1 MKNYKILLMEDDID
15 LGETLKDILELNS
28 YDVTLASDGVEA
40 SEFTYH
46 NSYDIYVFDINV
58 PQFNGLELLDSLRN
72 SMDKTPTIFIS
83 AFIDLNTISKAFKVG
98 ADDYI
103 KKPFFPE
110 ELLLRIELKLDKKDD
125 CIIYD
130 RVKYYPKEDILFL
143 DLKEIYLSK
152 MQMELFKVFI
162 NNLNKKV
169 LKEDIMDRASI
180 NSPSALRVAINKLKN
195 TTGLN
200 IKNLHGIG
208 YILEES

>member
-1 MKNYKILLMEDDID
+1 MEDDID

-28 YDVTLASDGVEA
+28 YDVTLVSDGVEA
-40 SEFTYH
+40 PEFTYH

-72 SMDKTPTIFIS
+72 SMDKTPTLFIS

-208 YILEES
+208 YILE

>member
-28 YDVTLASDGVEA
+28 YDVTLVSDGVEA
-40 SEFTYH
+40 PEFTYH

-72 SMDKTPTIFIS
+72 SMDKTPTLFIS

-208 YILEES
+208 YILE